1 MNAKDIKTALPGY
14 FTTTEAAEFLGYR
27 TGDALRMRCAS
38 GEIPAYKV
46 GKTWLIPAYWVE
58 NEGKEPISGK
68 GERGKARK

>member
-1 MNAKDIKTALPGY
+1 MPALPGY
-14 FTTTEAAEFLGYR
+14 YTTTEAAERLGYR

-46 GKTWLIPAYWVE
+46 GKTWLIPSAWVE
-58 NEGKEPISGK
+58 NEEKEALPGK